1 MSGDGGCGG
10 RGREGG
16 ANTVWCAVVIFQ
28 NLYLAAPINRFIFF
42 NLGILSIRG
51 GGEVKYGSNITRG
64 GNIRL
69 HD

>member
-1 MSGDGGCGG
+1 MGGERGAYTIYLVQCG
-10 RGREGG
+10 
-16 ANTVWCAVVIFQ
+16 AVIFQ